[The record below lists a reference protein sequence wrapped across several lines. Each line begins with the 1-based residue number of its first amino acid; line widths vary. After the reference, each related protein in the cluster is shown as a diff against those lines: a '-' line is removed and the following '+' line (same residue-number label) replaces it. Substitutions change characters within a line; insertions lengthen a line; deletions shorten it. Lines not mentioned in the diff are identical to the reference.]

1 MGDEAATRLEEALA
15 AMRWRVEPGTF
26 CLAGFEEPPTALDLE
41 LCAPPAQI
49 VCEVGETT
57 LLARSENLARLRERH
72 PAARL
77 EDGLRWIRF
86 ELPMSWELT
95 GFLAHVTGALAAAG
109 VPLGAVCGYSRDH
122 LFVAERYMEEARR
135 VLAGLFGPE
144 AH

>member
-1 MGDEAATRLEEALA
+1 MSEKAATHLEEALA
-15 AMRWRVEPGTF
+15 AMRWRVEPGKF
-26 CLAGFEEPPTALDLE
+26 CLVGFEEPPTALDLE
-41 LCAPPAQI
+41 LCIPPAQI

-57 LLARSENLARLRERH
+57 LLARSEKLERIREGHPRARI
-72 PAARL
+72 

-86 ELPMSWELT
+86 EMPMSWELT

-122 LFVAERYMEEARR
+122 LFVADPHMKEARR
-135 VLAGLFGPE
+135 VLEELFGPE